1 MTTICGVEVLD
12 IPEEAVAVEV
22 IVLIKALDEDGD
34 PSVYT
39 RTSEGLSAFEAV
51 GMLQLE
57 LDRRRDLMLDAF
69 RADGDGDGDDLDLDD
84 EDEDEDDE
92 Q

>member
-69 RADGDGDGDDLDLDD
+69 RADGDGDDLDD
-84 EDEDEDDE
+84 EDEDDE